1 MIFAKKSTNFIE
13 RLEMDLIKMWG
24 FQLMHFAF
32 KNINLLSRVNVEC
45 FKCKQCGKSYRHRSS
60 LNKHVKNECGKDPQM
75 QCPYCSHRTKHK
87 GNLKSHI
94 VAKHLT
100 NF

>member
-1 MIFAKKSTNFIE
+1 
-13 RLEMDLIKMWG
+13 MDVECGKEA
-24 FQLMHFAF
+24 QLQCPYF
-32 KNINLLSRVNVEC
+32 EC